1 MEVLTNVSLSPE
13 QLQKVVEKEGGCFV
27 WGDAARLSPADAI
40 LIKVE
45 KALDIDSEGQLIA
58 SVLSKKAAA
67 GATHV
72 IIEVNGIGYE
82 VFISLATYSKIKDEE
97 SCMLYTHFHVKEDSQ
112 SLFGFLS
119 EADKNIFLDLISIS
133 GIGPTTAMVMQSSLS
148 TGEIKAAIVNED
160 VKTIQQIKGIGAKTA
175 QRVVLELKDK
185 LRKEGFSGEDRQ
197 IPGDFNN
204 NLRAEA
210 LSALVMLGINRNT
223 AQKSIETVLRS
234 SENNITLE
242 ELIKRALQAS

>member
-1 MEVLTNVSLSPE
+1 MIAFVKGRLAH
-13 QLQKVVEKEGGCFV
+13 KE
-27 WGDAARLSPADAI
+27 
-40 LIKVE
+40 
-45 KALDIDSEGQLIA
+45 
-58 SVLSKKAAA
+58 
-67 GATHV
+67 ATHV

-82 VFISLATYSKIKDEE
+82 IFISLATYSKIKDEE

-112 SLFGFLS
+112 ALYGFLS
-119 EADKNIFLDLISIS
+119 EADKSNFLDLISIS

-148 TGEIKAAIVNED
+148 TSEIIAAIVNED

-185 LRKEGFSGEDRQ
+185 LRKEGFSAENMQ
-197 IPGDFNN
+197 IPGDFDN

-223 AQKSIETVLRS
+223 AQKSIETVLRD

-242 ELIKRALQAS
+242 ELIKRALQAA